1 MAASAQRGAEGSAAR
16 QAPMTSSAP
25 ATGRD
30 LFERLLA
37 QGHALL
43 ECDAELFKTAVAKLA
58 ALVPR
63 EGSPVR
69 RAPGAEQK
77 GVPANGGA
85 RRSATSFRKYDLP
98 NNNSQFEYYQCMVC
112 QERRPTNSFHADH
125 QHGTAKPDVRW
136 YCPLCDTFFAVTHR
150 GYHIKNIHPSK
161 PRTPGTRARA
171 HAEAA
176 PAATTAATEA
186 QSVGE
191 GRLAPE
197 APPKRG
203 RYDTESSSSGSG
215 TSSSSTSSRGEDAYV
230 EVKREEGA
238 DDENDDETEDDR
250 ETENDNDNDSLSDAA
265 APADALLLM
274 RSSSRNSLTNA
285 PAAAAP
291 APPAGTVPVAGAPGT
306 EAAGAVAAVATAPA
320 GPTVTSEALTQTPSF
335 YALGIVQPPMPGP
348 NPLAQSG
355 SFMLP
360 AEFAGTARPM

>member
-1 MAASAQRGAEGSAAR
+1 
-16 QAPMTSSAP
+16 MTSSAP

-215 TSSSSTSSRGEDAYV
+215 SGTSSSSTSSRGEDAYV

-250 ETENDNDNDSLSDAA
+250 ETENENDNDSLSDAA

-320 GPTVTSEALTQTPSF
+320 GPTVTSEALTQTSSF